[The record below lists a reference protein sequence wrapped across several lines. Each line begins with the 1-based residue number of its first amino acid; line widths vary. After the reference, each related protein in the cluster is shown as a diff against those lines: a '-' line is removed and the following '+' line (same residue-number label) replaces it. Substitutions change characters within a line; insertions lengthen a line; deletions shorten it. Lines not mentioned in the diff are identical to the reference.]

1 MPTAMMMTWAPRR
14 WLVFFF
20 FQAEDGIRDYK
31 VTGVQTCAL
40 PIYHLLFLESIHAL
54 LQVRGIEV
62 VGQAADGAA
71 AVRLAHEYRPDVA
84 VLDVA
89 MPVLN
94 GVDAARQI
102 AAALPG
108 IGLILL
114 SGVMQERTVRD
125 AITVGVRGFVV
136 KTQAV
141 EELVDAIREVSRGG
155 LYVSP
160 GPAGAVVEAC
170 LAGATDRETL
180 SPREREVLRLVA
192 EGKTTKQA
200 AAQLG
205 VSVRTVD
212 AHRASIMRRLGIHD
226 TAGRGPPPPPPG
238 PPPPPSRCAPQ
249 TPLPHPPTT
258 HKQTPRAAPPQL

>member
-1 MPTAMMMTWAPRR
+1 MPTKQQRWTRSHPRPR
-14 WLVFFF
+14 AGRGPRVLV
-20 FQAEDGIRDYK
+20 ADD
-31 VTGVQTCAL
+31 
-40 PIYHLLFLESIHAL
+40 HLLFLESIHAL

-71 AVRLAHEYRPDVA
+71 AVRLAHECRPDVA

-160 GPAGAVVEAC
+160 GPAGAVVRSEERRVGKEC
-170 LAGATDRETL
+170 RSRLA
-180 SPREREVLRLVA
+180 P
-192 EGKTTKQA
+192 
-200 AAQLG
+200 
-205 VSVRTVD
+205 
-212 AHRASIMRRLGIHD
+212 
-226 TAGRGPPPPPPG
+226 
-238 PPPPPSRCAPQ
+238 
-249 TPLPHPPTT
+249 
-258 HKQTPRAAPPQL
+258 